1 MISRVDAMRAVTD
14 LWASRK
20 IIGGDM
26 TCRAV
31 VKVLDELPEA
41 QPVLEANFSDAPI
54 WYSSEQADAW
64 ASGYNASRHAAVQ
77 ADREEVMPSER
88 TSSDRPA
95 DEGPGDQDAVAGAAL
110 DAAVM
115 AERERCVHIVE
126 LLQGVADERGWKD
139 RDTQTRR
146 IVAAIREEI
155 IRDR

>member
-41 QPVLEANFSDAPI
+41 HPVREANFSDAPI

-64 ASGYNASRHAAVQ
+64 ASGYNAALALI
-77 ADREEVMPSER
+77 DKPGKEVMPSEPNG
-88 TSSDRPA
+88 SA
-95 DEGPGDQDAVAGAAL
+95 EGPRNAAPAGLSAGGGAQ

-126 LLQGVADERGWKD
+126 LLQGVADERGWQD

-146 IVAAIREEI
+146 IVAAIREEV